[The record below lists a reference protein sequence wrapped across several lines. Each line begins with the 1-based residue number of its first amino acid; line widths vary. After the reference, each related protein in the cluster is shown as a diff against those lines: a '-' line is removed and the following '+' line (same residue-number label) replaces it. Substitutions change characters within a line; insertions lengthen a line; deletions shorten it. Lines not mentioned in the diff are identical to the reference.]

1 MDRTVLLGE
10 NTASHV
16 PSQTIDFK
24 LKDEFNPEFSFNMA
38 TASESHGLNKGMP
51 CKTLGTIKKGVMHS
65 IFSDLLASLPEKNA
79 QDVPV
84 SFPKKMNDNFILEN
98 TSIGKL
104 DMEDVLPIFHTNMSI
119 LSNVDQKT
127 CQFVCDDNSEMI
139 MTEMLDKYVQDQEQL
154 SEQNKVDHFKSTVPF
169 APMIHSDDIEVT
181 RSKTVV
187 FDAEPFPSKTDE
199 IMMNTTQT
207 GNKTSG
213 TLAVSK
219 ISECTTLAT
228 HTVFYSDQSDVMELT
243 CQALT
248 GVLSPNLDN
257 SVLTGYS
264 NLAKDSRRISTTNV
278 VISEPQA
285 SFMLPSSVCPDAK
298 PGSEKSEL
306 SLPYMVEDMEMT
318 QCHTVGNDLEKT
330 CHTVTDDMKT
340 TQCQTLV
347 PTSKI
352 CNEGTPS
359 DKSKKRLSLGS
370 KSFRNEGMIYEDT
383 EHMKLN
389 SYSFSKRTKT
399 ENCVVP
405 TAQRF
410 HPQDLSD
417 CIEIQQGTASYMPVA
432 HDDMELTEC
441 KPIIA
446 NLDLASDQ
454 TFGIRTDD
462 QICKSSSSNN
472 VNEHV
477 SPNSTVKYVESPEEN
492 CNMEITG
499 AFTLPLVDKCCVA
512 FNQEQMARETVK
524 TAPVTTQIDNNK
536 TVSSAKRENYSF
548 GSDIDSLKK
557 DYSSSV
563 KSRQRSLA
571 DLQVKLQNLSQ
582 YISEPDRVLTESVTA
597 PLVGFTVVSPVKK
610 HSKRSNTLQPFK
622 ETQLLENKIN
632 LSPKEGT
639 APLSL
644 KNSLMSRLSVGGIM
658 PKFPPRARSAS
669 PNQPEPKS
677 SNGLQGLQPQT
688 CFNANVQDG
697 SYETDL
703 IDEVL
708 PEEDLSGTLVTYLS
722 SNKEQEV
729 TWVDLNKDAIKYD
742 HTEPV
747 MNTSYSEKMQPDI
760 ENTTIKDT
768 SKKMVRFVL
777 FLSFLFYLQFKVLYS
792 II

>member
-1 MDRTVLLGE
+1 MDPLDRTVLLGE
-10 NTASHV
+10 NTGYMDMTG
-16 PSQTIDFK
+16 SQTIDFK
-24 LKDEFNPEFSFNMA
+24 LKDEFNPEFTFNMC
-38 TASESHGLNKGMP
+38 TASESHRLNKGMP
-51 CKTLGTIKKGVMHS
+51 CKTLGTIEKGVMHS
-65 IFSDLLASLPEKNA
+65 IFSDLLASLPEKTA

-98 TSIGKL
+98 ASIGKL
-104 DMEDVLPIFHTNMSI
+104 DMEDVLPICLTKPALPERDHTNMSI
-119 LSNVDQKT
+119 LSDVDQKT

-139 MTEMLDKYVQDQEQL
+139 MTEILDKCVQEREQL
-154 SEQNKVDHFKSTVPF
+154 SEQNRVDHFQSTVPF

-181 RSKTVV
+181 PSKAVV
-187 FDAEPFPSKTDE
+187 FDVEPFPSKTDE
-199 IMMNTTQT
+199 IMMNTTKT
-207 GNKTSG
+207 GHKTSDA
-213 TLAVSK
+213 LAVSK
-219 ISECTTLAT
+219 ISECSTLAT
-228 HTVFYSDQSDVMELT
+228 HTVFYNDQNDFMELT

-257 SVLTGYS
+257 SVLTRYS
-264 NLAKDSRRISTTNV
+264 NLAKDSRPISTTK
-278 VISEPQA
+278 VIISKPQA
-285 SFMLPSSVCPDAK
+285 SFILPSSVCPDAK
-298 PGSEKSEL
+298 PRSEKSEL
-306 SLPYMVEDMEMT
+306 SLPYMEEDMEMT
-318 QCHTVGNDLEKT
+318 QCHTAGNDLEKT
-330 CHTVTDDMKT
+330 CHTVTDDMET

-347 PTSKI
+347 PTYKS

-405 TAQRF
+405 TAQWF

-417 CIEIQQGTASYMPVA
+417 CIEIQQGTASYMPVV

-446 NLDLASDQ
+446 DSASDQ

-462 QICKSSSSNN
+462 IICKSSSSNN

-477 SPNSTVKYVESPEEN
+477 SHNSTVKYAESPEEN

-499 AFTLPLVDKCCVA
+499 AFTLPLVDNCCVA
-512 FNQEQMARETVK
+512 FNQEEMARGIVK
-524 TAPVTTQIDNNK
+524 IAPVTTQIDNNK
-536 TVSSAKRENYSF
+536 TVSSAKTENCSF
-548 GSDIDSLKK
+548 GSDIDTLKQE
-557 DYSSSV
+557 YSSSV
-563 KSRQRSLA
+563 KSRRKSLA
-571 DLQVKLQNLSQ
+571 DLQVQLQNISQ
-582 YISEPDRVLTESVTA
+582 YISEPDRVLAESVTA

-610 HSKRSNTLQPFK
+610 HSKRSNTLQPSK

-632 LSPKEGT
+632 LSPKEST
-639 APLSL
+639 APFSL
-644 KNSLMSRLSVGGIM
+644 KNSLMSRLSVGGII

-669 PNQPEPKS
+669 PNQTEPKS

-688 CFNANVQDG
+688 CFNANVQND

-729 TWVDLNKDAIKYD
+729 TWVDLNEDAIKYN

-747 MNTSYSEKMQPDI
+747 MNTSYSEKMQP
-760 ENTTIKDT
+760 EVKNTTIKDS

-777 FLSFLFYLQFKVLYS
+777 F
-792 II
+792 